1 MSLRWIVLRH
11 SPATQHLGEVVA
23 ADAQR
28 AYEKARAAWRD
39 VPEEEI
45 SVHLD
50 PEQPAEPVDRRVR
63 EL

>member
-11 SPATQHLGEVVA
+11 SPATQPLGEVVA
-23 ADAQR
+23 VDAQR
-28 AYEKARAAWRD
+28 AYERARASWPD

-45 SVHLD
+45 GVHLD
-50 PEQPAEPVDRRVR
+50 PEQPAAEVDRRTR